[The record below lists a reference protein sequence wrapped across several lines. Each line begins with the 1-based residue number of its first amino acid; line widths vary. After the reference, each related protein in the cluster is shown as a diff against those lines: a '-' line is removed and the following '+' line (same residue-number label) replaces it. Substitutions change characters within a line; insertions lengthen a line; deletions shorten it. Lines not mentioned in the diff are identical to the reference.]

1 MKREQRSRS
10 ALDFMIL
17 TLALLGFAIN
27 LFLVARRFTDPSA
40 GIAGCG
46 GGSCE
51 EIMASRWSVVFGVP
65 VPVLGM
71 LAYAGLMV
79 SLTAWG
85 RRSHEPVLGAIS
97 GAAMWFFFVQS
108 VLLERYCAWCN
119 AAHAIGAAV
128 VGFSLIRQRCGGSG
142 NILLPVGKWTLA
154 AFLGIGLAQVYG
166 PVPAGHR
173 IENVA
178 SINPIPP
185 SGEGRM
191 VEFAGGRKSY
201 DVSKNPRLGPA
212 DAKHVMVEYFDYQ
225 CAACRT
231 MAGFLEAFTA
241 KHPREVAILL
251 LPAPL
256 DGACNDRV
264 PEGGEHPGSC
274 EIGRIALA
282 VWKLAPAAFPAWHK
296 AVIADASV
304 ASAYRHAFEAVKRE
318 TLETALSDPAIDQM
332 IRSNIADL
340 HHLSKSTDKLPKLLI
355 KESRIVHGL
364 PSGEEEFIRVIDGEL
379 GLQ

>member
-1 MKREQRSRS
+1 
-10 ALDFMIL
+10 
-17 TLALLGFAIN
+17 
-27 LFLVARRFTDPSA
+27 
-40 GIAGCG
+40 
-46 GGSCE
+46 
-51 EIMASRWSVVFGVP
+51 
-65 VPVLGM
+65 
-71 LAYAGLMV
+71 
-79 SLTAWG
+79 
-85 RRSHEPVLGAIS
+85 
-97 GAAMWFFFVQS
+97 
-108 VLLERYCAWCN
+108 
-119 AAHAIGAAV
+119 
-128 VGFSLIRQRCGGSG
+128 
-142 NILLPVGKWTLA
+142 
-154 AFLGIGLAQVYG
+154 
-166 PVPAGHR
+166 
-173 IENVA
+173 
-178 SINPIPP
+178 
-185 SGEGRM
+185 M

>member
-166 PVPAGHR
+166 PVPACPAT
-173 IENVA
+173 IKA
-178 SINPIPP
+178 
-185 SGEGRM
+185 GR
-191 VEFAGGRKSY
+191 
-201 DVSKNPRLGPA
+201 
-212 DAKHVMVEYFDYQ
+212 
-225 CAACRT
+225 
-231 MAGFLEAFTA
+231 
-241 KHPREVAILL
+241 
-251 LPAPL
+251 
-256 DGACNDRV
+256 
-264 PEGGEHPGSC
+264 
-274 EIGRIALA
+274 
-282 VWKLAPAAFPAWHK
+282 
-296 AVIADASV
+296 
-304 ASAYRHAFEAVKRE
+304 
-318 TLETALSDPAIDQM
+318 
-332 IRSNIADL
+332 
-340 HHLSKSTDKLPKLLI
+340 
-355 KESRIVHGL
+355 
-364 PSGEEEFIRVIDGEL
+364 
-379 GLQ
+379 